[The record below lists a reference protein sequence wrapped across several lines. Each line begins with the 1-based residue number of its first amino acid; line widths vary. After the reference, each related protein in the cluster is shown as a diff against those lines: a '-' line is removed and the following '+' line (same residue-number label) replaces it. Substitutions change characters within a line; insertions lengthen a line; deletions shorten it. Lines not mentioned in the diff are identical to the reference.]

1 MTPQQKKYA
10 IYGTVA
16 VVAIAA
22 TIYLLKRDRGGSSLD
37 PTGNGNVIPDNGT
50 FDPLTVANSLWKAMK
65 DTGTDENKIFATLKN
80 VTQDQFALVIQK
92 FGMLKYNPLTGS
104 QLNLNPFSELKR
116 YSLPEWLE
124 YELSE
129 SSYETLRLKYPKYL

>member
-1 MTPQQKKYA
+1 MTPQEKKYL
-10 IYGTVA
+10 IYGSA
-16 VVAIAA
+16 ALVAIIAA
-22 TIYLLKRDRGGSSLD
+22 AYLLKKDKGGSSLD
-37 PTGNGNVIPDNGT
+37 PTGNGNVIPENGT
-50 FDPLTVANSLWKAMK
+50 FDPLTVANNLWKAMAQS
-65 DTGTDENKIFATLKN
+65 GTDENKIFATLKN

-92 FGMLKYNPLTGS
+92 FGKLKYNPILGN
-104 QLNLNPFSELKR
+104 QVNLNPFSDLDR